1 MNFAEFRTYVHMS
14 ICCKMQ
20 AKLEISAYVHMRWYV
35 CVYMKKHREKSSKL
49 AAELQLTHVTRSGS
63 ILGNSN

>member
-20 AKLEISAYVHMRWYV
+20 AKLEISAYVHMR
-35 CVYMKKHREKSSKL
+35 
-49 AAELQLTHVTRSGS
+49 
-63 ILGNSN
+63 